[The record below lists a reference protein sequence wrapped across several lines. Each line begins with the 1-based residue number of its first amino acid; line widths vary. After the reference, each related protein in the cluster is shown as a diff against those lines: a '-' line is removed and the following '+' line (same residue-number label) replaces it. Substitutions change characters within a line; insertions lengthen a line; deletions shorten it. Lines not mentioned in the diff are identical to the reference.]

1 MSSFNYEKALSLDWN
16 GQLFVLTIRGETP
29 LAYNYLYSYDGT
41 IWTTSKDLSN
51 STVLVNKN
59 PYNVKWT
66 GTNYTMMGNLSTS
79 SGNTLLRS
87 SDGIK
92 YSALT
97 TTNLTSPIYD
107 LETNLEFPHTITF
120 PRNMTL
126 ALGGAPADT
135 TKIAYSLD
143 EGITWTPSSNSAA
156 VFSSTANNAVW
167 NGKLWVA
174 VGSGGNTIATSTD
187 ANTWVG
193 RGSYIFTT
201 AGYGVAWSREQTQWV
216 ACGTGTNS
224 LAYSPDGVYWTPVS
238 NSLTSILSTAFDVRW
253 NGTIWLATG
262 IPITGNKSIA
272 YSYDGRSWSLPTQ
285 TNLFD
290 VSGIKLSWNGN
301 MWTAIG
307 RSTAADASSN
317 IATSIDGINWKMF
330 YNSNLYSPSLTNIY
344 TDPQIKKTLII
355 QNAYPP
361 LPPTGLTVSSAGNST
376 ITFTFTASS
385 GAISYTA
392 TAIPTSGNTVVQTG
406 ITSSPVTLSGLQT
419 KMSYTITMVAINT
432 VGSSQSS
439 SSLTYSTIAIPL
451 NNISPSI
458 SQNSYS
464 SSGTNYIYYSFA
476 TSGTSNT
483 SYTATIDSYY
493 TSFDYV
499 IVAGG
504 GGGGISVGSG
514 GGGGGVL
521 SGTMNG
527 VSGTINITVGGGGLG
542 MQNTTATPVNGNN
555 SVFTIVSTSTTVTA
569 LGGGGGSGQSY
580 AYPSGKNPPTGGSGG
595 GQTRFGSIGYGTN
608 GQGNNGG
615 TYASDNSTYY
625 NAGGG
630 GGAGQVG
637 QNATSSGPGRGG
649 NGIASSITGTSV
661 YYGGGGGASGE
672 LYNITYSNVTA
683 GGLGGGGSGD
693 ISYPSAQSNNK
704 IGSDGTDGLGGG
716 GGGSGLVSS
725 AVGHQ
730 GGSGVVI
737 IRFVV

>member
-16 GQLFVLTIRGETP
+16 GQVFVLTIRGETP
-29 LAYNYLYSYDGT
+29 LTYNYLYSYDGT
-41 IWTTSKDLSN
+41 NWTTSRDLSN
-51 STVLVNKN
+51 SAVLVNKN

-97 TTNLTSPIYD
+97 TTNLNDPVYD

-156 VFSSTANNAVW
+156 VFTSTANNAVW

-224 LAYSPDGVYWTPVS
+224 LAYSPDGVYWTPIS
-238 NSLTSILSTAFDVRW
+238 NSLTGILSTAFDVQW
-253 NGTIWLATG
+253 NGTIWVATG
-262 IPITGNKSIA
+262 VPISGNKSIA

-301 MWTAIG
+301 MWTSIG

-344 TDPQIKKTLII
+344 TNSKTNKTLIT
-355 QNAYPP
+355 QNASPP
-361 LPPTGLTVSSAGNST
+361 TTPTGLTASSATNST
-376 ITFTFTASS
+376 IIFTFTASS
-385 GAISYTA
+385 GATSYTA
-392 TAIPTSGNTVVQTG
+392 TAVPTSGNTIVQTG

-419 KMSYTITMVAINT
+419 NMSYTITMVAINSA
-432 VGSSQSS
+432 GSSAVSNSLIYSTTIDQEAISNLVAWYKFISSDVSGTNLLYNYATSIYDASLVNLSSSFMNGSLNLSRGWANATTNNNSGYVKVNRTISLGSVFSISFWMKLNTYPAGANQNNVGYFSFLNNSGNIVLMATSDFNDGVGYMLIFDSS
-439 SSLTYSTIAIPL
+439 SSLGGAKMIGVASSSLLTATSYLHFCLVCNGTAANSGKVYSNNSTI
-451 NNISPSI
+451 NNFTNRASLDISSFNIGYSI
-458 SQNSYS
+458 S
-464 SSGTNYIYYSFA
+464 
-476 TSGTSNT
+476 
-483 SYTATIDSYY
+483 
-493 TSFDYV
+493 
-499 IVAGG
+499 
-504 GGGGISVGSG
+504 
-514 GGGGGVL
+514 L
-521 SGTMNG
+521 SGYYANQ
-527 VSGTINITVGGGGLG
+527 S
-542 MQNTTATPVNGNN
+542 PYFNGNIYDFRLYN
-555 SVFTIVSTSTTVTA
+555 VALTSTQVSA
-569 LGGGGGSGQSY
+569 IY
-580 AYPSGKNPPTGGSGG
+580 
-595 GQTRFGSIGYGTN
+595 
-608 GQGNNGG
+608 NN
-615 TYASDNSTYY
+615 SL
-625 NAGGG
+625 
-630 GGAGQVG
+630 
-637 QNATSSGPGRGG
+637 
-649 NGIASSITGTSV
+649 SITK
-661 YYGGGGGASGE
+661 
-672 LYNITYSNVTA
+672 
-683 GGLGGGGSGD
+683 
-693 ISYPSAQSNNK
+693 P
-704 IGSDGTDGLGGG
+704 
-716 GGGSGLVSS
+716 
-725 AVGHQ
+725 
-730 GGSGVVI
+730 
-737 IRFVV
+737 